1 MDVRLPCDVHVP
13 LIGSGAI
20 REPLEGENYK
30 ACRWIEDK
38 SWWFRKEFRIDGPGE
53 AFRRVE
59 LTIESLDAEADV
71 FLNGTALGRHR
82 SAFYPLARDVK
93 ELLVQGTNTLLVRVT
108 SGLEHFSEQDIA
120 GLKPYEVWHGSRD
133 DGSWGD
139 ARRALVRKPQYV
151 YGWDHCPRLATCGIM
166 GEAKLDFLTDVR
178 IGSVQGFD
186 RLSVIPQCVRM

>member
-1 MDVRLPCDVHVP
+1 MTTMRFNEGWQLRHEELRVGPDMGRSCAEQGGRMDVRLPCDVHVP

-38 SWWFRKEFRIDGPGE
+38 SWWFRKEFRIGGPGE

-82 SAFYPLARDVK
+82 SAFYPLVRDVK
-93 ELLVQGTNTLLVRVT
+93 ELLVQGANTLLVRVT

-133 DGSWGD
+133 DRDAVLSRNGTFPCRRGS
-139 ARRALVRKPQYV
+139 
-151 YGWDHCPRLATCGIM
+151 I
-166 GEAKLDFLTDVR
+166 
-178 IGSVQGFD
+178 ISN
-186 RLSVIPQCVRM
+186 